1 MFAIFLVM
9 FVALANLEEGKASNM
24 CDDVLAKDGID
35 KTGFVTAVAHTIHS
49 LYLEPLRFFYFLEST
64 PVLPKVCSEDHWWS
78 ARFAQVIHQSLYK
91 SIL

>member
-1 MFAIFLVM
+1 M

-49 LYLEPLRFFYFLEST
+49 LYLEPLRFFYFLRTYPRES
-64 PVLPKVCSEDHWWS
+64 
-78 ARFAQVIHQSLYK
+78 QSLLRGPLVVCEIC
-91 SIL
+91 SSDPPIPLQINVLSFVEH